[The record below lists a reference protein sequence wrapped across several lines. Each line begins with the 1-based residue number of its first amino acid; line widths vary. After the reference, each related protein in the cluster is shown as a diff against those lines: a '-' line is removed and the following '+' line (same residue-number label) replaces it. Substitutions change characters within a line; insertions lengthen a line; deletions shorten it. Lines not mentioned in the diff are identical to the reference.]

1 MHLASHP
8 APARIVGRYREA
20 RRDAAMYPAIHSGLA
35 RARVADVHLR
45 AHRDALAGA
54 ARQARPLRNLA
65 TTRGTHA

>member
-1 MHLASHP
+1 
-8 APARIVGRYREA
+8 
-20 RRDAAMYPAIHSGLA
+20 LA